1 MNNSYAPS
9 RRVLGLAGTSVV
21 LAATAALLSQGS
33 ANADVFLRLP
43 DQAQNTTLQDG
54 TKVTIARTAETATI
68 APSLGATPLH
78 RAAQVSAR
86 YQVTSSKKAKIRIQ
100 AGYIVGC
107 QVNLSGLSGGANTG
121 NSSSNLNTGVT
132 TVGGGTTQTL
142 SLAPG
147 QATQYFINQVE
158 KADDFGSQQ
167 YTNNVDY
174 EGTKLKLSY
183 VGSQLQLTGCAGYAQ
198 ARSVAVVRVRT
209 SNVDKQ
215 VTFYGKPFSIG

>member
-1 MNNSYAPS
+1 MNNSHKA
-9 RRVLGLAGTSVV
+9 RRALGIAGTSAA
-21 LAATAALLSQGS
+21 LAATAALLAQGS
-33 ANADVFLRLP
+33 ANADVFVKLP
-43 DQAQNTTLQDG
+43 NQVQNTTLQDG
-54 TKVTIARTAETATI
+54 TKVTIARTGETATI
-68 APSLGATPLH
+68 APSLGGTPLH

-107 QVNLSGLSGGANTG
+107 QVNISSVTGGGSGTTTENLAGTSTNTGGGA
-121 NSSSNLNTGVT
+121 T
-132 TVGGGTTQTL
+132 T
-142 SLAPG
+142 SLVLGPG

-183 VGSQLQLTGCAGYAQ
+183 TGSQLQLTGCAGYAQ
-198 ARSVAVVRVRT
+198 ARSIAVVRVRT

>member
-1 MNNSYAPS
+1 MNNSHKAT
-9 RRVLGLAGTSVV
+9 RRAAGLAGTS
-21 LAATAALLSQGS
+21 AALVAAAALLAQGS
-33 ANADVFLRLP
+33 ANADVFVKLP
-43 DQAQNTTLQDG
+43 NQVQNTTLQDG
-54 TKVTIARTAETATI
+54 TKVSITRTGETATI
-68 APSLGATPLH
+68 APSLGGTPLH

-107 QVNLSGLSGGANTG
+107 QVSIASTTSGGSGTTTENLAGTSTATGGGANQ
-121 NSSSNLNTGVT
+121 SL
-132 TVGGGTTQTL
+132 TL
-142 SLAPG
+142 GPG

-174 EGTKLKLSY
+174 EGSKLKLSY
-183 VGSQLQLTGCAGYAQ
+183 TGSQLQLTGCAGYAQ
-198 ARSVAVVRVRT
+198 ARSVAIVRVRT